1 MWAALNSSRDQVLG
15 GNHKS
20 SWDIMNLTITQQY
33 KISSFTGR
41 SKISHLEKT
50 SLGITVHLLLLKTLG
65 SEENTQKTKTRK
77 RVQGRSLRWNTEY
90 SEKHRALTGR
100 R

>member
-50 SLGITVHLLLLKTLG
+50 SLGIIVHLLLLKTLEIHRKQRQERG
-65 SEENTQKTKTRK
+65 SK
-77 RVQGRSLRWNTEY
+77 VDL
-90 SEKHRALTGR
+90 
-100 R
+100 